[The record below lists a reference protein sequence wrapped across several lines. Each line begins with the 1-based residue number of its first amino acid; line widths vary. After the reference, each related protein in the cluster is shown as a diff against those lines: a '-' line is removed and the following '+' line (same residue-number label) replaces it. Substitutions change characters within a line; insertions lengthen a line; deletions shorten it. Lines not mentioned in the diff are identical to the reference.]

1 MKRTGFE
8 TGLKLS
14 MVVIYVAGVIAV
26 FGDDMSQELKRL
38 AHSSTAHY
46 VLAVVATCILGGVAG
61 SLNSRLPNYIGR
73 PPLESLIG
81 HLKTPALTALLSLL
95 LGTCIAFLLRT
106 ALWMSDLSYWALNAS
121 IGLNLGV
128 IAMSLWTAGSLV
140 SQYREMCK
148 WEDSIP
154 PHQRGF

>member
-1 MKRTGFE
+1 MKRNAFE

-14 MVVIYVAGVIAV
+14 AVVIYFAGLIGV
-26 FGDDMSQELKRL
+26 FGEDMLHTGVQL
-38 AHSSTAHY
+38 AHANGFHH
-46 VLAVVATCILGGVAG
+46 VLAVTATCILGGVAG
-61 SLNSRLPNYIGR
+61 SLNRRLPNYLGR
-73 PPLESLIG
+73 PPLESLIR
-81 HLKTPALTALLSLL
+81 HLKTPVLTAFLSLL
-95 LGTCIAFLLRT
+95 LGACIAFLLRT
-106 ALWMSDLSYWALNAS
+106 TLLMSDLSSWVLNAS

-128 IAMSLWTAGSLV
+128 IAVSIWTVGSLV